1 MLEWYIEFQ
10 KDKPKNFT
18 WKKQHHLQ
26 CADALNAKYALGV
39 TRNQVDRHWRSCK
52 EKWHWISQVVAK
64 SGNGFDAAACKF
76 NLDPTEKDKDKL
88 GTTKYNY
95 LTRSIKFFHLLQEL
109 FLNHAKADGSLALDQ
124 SAMNIT
130 SDSDDNDS
138 VKELEGYALAG
149 DDDQNDS
156 DIIPRNSPIDLEVTV
171 DPSSGPS
178 KKRKHMKSPTKK
190 VSKASRNGKVSNDEM
205 ANSIIMLIESI
216 KSSNNNV
223 APVQQVAPADPNA
236 NVWKRIEDLTF
247 SAKFKLEIATFLSK
261 PEQDNFRGYL
271 NIASEATFQAWV
283 LEFFDKS
290 GGAGSGDLF

>member
-1 MLEWYIEFQ
+1 MPSMHLVLLEIKLIDTGGLARRNGTGYLKLWRRVVMDLMQLLANSILI
-10 KDKPKNFT
+10 
-18 WKKQHHLQ
+18 LQ
-26 CADALNAKYALGV
+26 
-39 TRNQVDRHWRSCK
+39 
-52 EKWHWISQVVAK
+52 
-64 SGNGFDAAACKF
+64 
-76 NLDPTEKDKDKL
+76 KDKDKL
-88 GTTKYNY
+88 DTTKYNY
-95 LTRSIKFFHLLQEL
+95 LTRPIKFFHLLQEL

-138 VKELEGYALAG
+138 VKELEGYTLAG

-156 DIIPRNSPIDLEVTV
+156 DIIPRNSPIDLEVTA

-190 VSKASRNGKVSNDEM
+190 VSKASRNGKFSNDEM

-223 APVQQVAPADPNA
+223 APVQQVAPADPKA

-247 SAKFKLEIATFLSK
+247 PAKFKLEIATFLSK
-261 PEQDNFRGYL
+261 PEQDNFHGILILLVKQLFKRGY
-271 NIASEATFQAWV
+271 
-283 LEFFDKS
+283 
-290 GGAGSGDLF
+290 